1 MLNFLGLKVKNFG
14 SFGHAGTEID
24 LTMGLVLV
32 QGKNGSG
39 KSTIIT
45 DALTFVLY
53 GKPFKKIK
61 LPQLINNIN
70 GRECVVELTFM
81 VSDSGSLYKIVRGM
95 KPAIFEIY
103 KDGVLITQ
111 EAATRDYQAFLE
123 HEILKVSYRA
133 FTQIL
138 VMGSAQYTPFMHL
151 SPANRRLFVDELLD
165 LQVLSLMSRIVKTRI
180 QDADRSMIESTTRLA
195 SLKSEAESKKS
206 LLAASIKHAN
216 DRRGQ
221 MDASVGEI
229 EQALAEARAVSAVWE
244 ARYAEASA
252 SLKGLAP
259 DLYGISYEV
268 KSKASQ
274 INKLRTEVEAIS
286 NLENCPTCYQG
297 VGDSHKHAIND
308 KLQLLVEA
316 AEAELDILKAKEA
329 QCKLDSAEYDE
340 KVRRVSDAKSE
351 MTLKSFRVRELE
363 MQLEQTKLQ
372 TSRHDEY
379 SAQDIDRLRDS
390 VKETVAVAMETLER
404 RDAMSTKLKYLNASK
419 DLLQDSGIKSRIVK
433 SYLPIINKHVN
444 EILSKLDLYVEFS
457 LDENFSETILQRGRD
472 DMSYNS
478 LSEGEKRRVD
488 LAILYAFRQLCVMK
502 ASGGISLVVLD
513 EMDSGLDFEG
523 RAQFVDLVRDMS
535 PNAWVIS
542 HAIRGS
548 GLEPMFDKIVGVH
561 KIGNFTVISED

>member
-1 MLNFLGLKVKNFG
+1 
-14 SFGHAGTEID
+14 
-24 LTMGLVLV
+24 
-32 QGKNGSG
+32 
-39 KSTIIT
+39 
-45 DALTFVLY
+45 
-53 GKPFKKIK
+53 
-61 LPQLINNIN
+61 
-70 GRECVVELTFM
+70 
-81 VSDSGSLYKIVRGM
+81 
-95 KPAIFEIY
+95 
-103 KDGVLITQ
+103 
-111 EAATRDYQAFLE
+111 
-123 HEILKVSYRA
+123 
-133 FTQIL
+133 
-138 VMGSAQYTPFMHL
+138 
-151 SPANRRLFVDELLD
+151 
-165 LQVLSLMSRIVKTRI
+165 
-180 QDADRSMIESTTRLA
+180 
-195 SLKSEAESKKS
+195 
-206 LLAASIKHAN
+206 
-216 DRRGQ
+216 
-221 MDASVGEI
+221 
-229 EQALAEARAVSAVWE
+229 
-244 ARYAEASA
+244 
-252 SLKGLAP
+252 
-259 DLYGISYEV
+259 
-268 KSKASQ
+268 
-274 INKLRTEVEAIS
+274 
-286 NLENCPTCYQG
+286 
-297 VGDSHKHAIND
+297 
-308 KLQLLVEA
+308 
-316 AEAELDILKAKEA
+316 
-329 QCKLDSAEYDE
+329 
-340 KVRRVSDAKSE
+340 
-351 MTLKSFRVRELE
+351 